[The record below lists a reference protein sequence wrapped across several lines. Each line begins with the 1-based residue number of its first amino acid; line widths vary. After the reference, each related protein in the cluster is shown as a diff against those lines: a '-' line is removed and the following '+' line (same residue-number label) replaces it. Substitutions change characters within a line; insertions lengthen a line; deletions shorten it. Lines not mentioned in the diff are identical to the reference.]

1 MNDATRTMCIA
12 LAFAFL
18 CLACVG
24 CVANTAQQPARPASA
39 KTEAELGRE
48 EKARAAEEMKANR
61 EAAAKAKRE
70 AAAKT
75 KARRDEQARA
85 AEELKA
91 RREAAAKAGREAA
104 AKAQREAAAKAK
116 AEREGKAGLAKL
128 DAEVEKKAQAEIA
141 QAERE
146 KIARLAELDAK
157 IKKQEEELN
166 AERANIKRK
175 FDRDKANLTAEYERT
190 KAQAKKDKAKLD
202 AEYKQYEQ
210 AVARLESENKTALAK
225 LREKADIQTAQIN
238 QAKKDNEAELAKLD
252 ARLKEIKTEQA
263 NLERKFDQDKDTLA
277 AEYKQAKAEA
287 KKDKAKLDAESKRYE
302 QRLARLEAEYKRAR
316 AQLDEKAELQ
326 TAQINRTKRENNAEL
341 AKLDAKA
348 KEQAKEQAKEIKAEE
363 TNLERKLSQD
373 KKEQEKNFGLAKLA
387 AGYMEKVARLE
398 AEYMEAVA
406 KLEEKAT
413 ADYAAQKK
421 QIEDDYEV
429 KVAKVN
435 VRLRLRREAPL
446 VAELK
451 LPEDTAPSLTVRAL
465 RISGNSLIST
475 AELLRGMPSIYNA
488 SAKPLREAESTELFD
503 LRIIHDI
510 IIRPGQPR
518 EVSTRTI
525 QGFTQYILS
534 VYLDKNY
541 AGIYVYVPSEA
552 LKDGKRLQDE
562 ILPVNVLEASVS
574 EVTTAYFNPKNEKVE
589 KGLLKSPAV
598 LDWSPAK
605 GEQPANQKELD
616 DFVNLLNLNPDRYVS
631 AVVSKGAE
639 PNSIAVGYNIYEA
652 NPWHWFVQVD
662 NSGTRERQWNPRV
675 GVINTNLLGIDDTF
689 TAIYQAPW
697 DSTLDE
703 NYGTYGSYDFPLLG
717 PRLRLNLYGGHSEFD
732 ISPEAG
738 PFDFL
743 GRGSFYGGILR
754 YNLFQD
760 NGWFFDIKS
769 SLEHTKSKVTP
780 SLFPSF
786 LGTNVRFWLWG
797 SGVDLHRSDDISQSS
812 IRFDRFVS
820 LGGESGLDAFRLAR
834 TNSETD
840 FTIYTASAAH
850 SQYLDSDKVGRLSG
864 SFRWITSDE
873 RLVPAKMT
881 SFGGMYSVRGYDE
894 YETVADGGILASVQY
909 EFDLVKFEESKN
921 AGGSRAKQEEQKETF
936 VRRLAPL
943 VFFDYGRAKTIDP
956 VGTDKAHEELFSVG
970 AGAIVELGD
979 NFSGAVYYGYPLNET
994 DTTREGKGRVNVGVM
1009 MRW

>member
-1 MNDATRTMCIA
+1 MNEATRTICFA
-12 LAFAFL
+12 LVFAFL

-24 CVANTAQQPARPASA
+24 CVAETAQQPTQPTSA
-39 KTEAELGRE
+39 KTEAELRRE
-48 EKARAAEEMKANR
+48 EKARAAEEIKAGR
-61 EAAAKAKRE
+61 EAAAKTKRE

-75 KARRDEQARA
+75 KARREEQSRA

-91 RREAAAKAGREAA
+91 RREAAAKAKREAA
-104 AKAQREAAAKAK
+104 AKAKREAAAKAK
-116 AEREGKAGLAKL
+116 AEHEEKARLAKL
-128 DAEVEKKAQAEIA
+128 DADVEKKAQAEIN
-141 QAERE
+141 QAELE
-146 KIARLAELDAK
+146 KKARLAELDAK
-157 IKKQEEELN
+157 MKKQEEQLN

-175 FDRDKANLTAEYERT
+175 FERDKAELTAGYERT
-190 KAQAKKDKAKLD
+190 KAETKKDKAKLD
-202 AEYKQYEQ
+202 AEYKKYER
-210 AVARLESENKTALAK
+210 AVARLESEYQTALAK
-225 LREKADIQTAQIN
+225 LKEKADIQTSQIN
-238 QAKKDNEAELAKLD
+238 RAEQDNKAELAKLET
-252 ARLKEIKTEQA
+252 RLKEIKTEQT

-287 KKDKAKLDAESKRYE
+287 GKDKTKLDAENKRYK
-302 QRLARLEAEYKRAR
+302 QRLAQLETEYKRAR
-316 AQLDEKAELQ
+316 AQLEEKAGLQ
-326 TAQINRTKRENNAEL
+326 TAQIDQAKRENKAEIATL
-341 AKLDAKA
+341 ETK
-348 KEQAKEQAKEIKAEE
+348 AKEQAKEIKAEE
-363 TNLERKLSQD
+363 TNLERKLKQD

-387 AGYMEKVARLE
+387 ADYMEKAAQLE
-398 AEYMEAVA
+398 AKYVEAVA
-406 KLEEKAT
+406 ELEERTT

-421 QIEDDYEV
+421 QIEDDYDV

-446 VAELK
+446 VAQLE
-451 LPEDTAPSLTVRAL
+451 LPEDTTPSLTVRAL

-488 SAKPLREAESTELFD
+488 SAKPLREAESNELFD
-503 LRIIHDI
+503 LRILQDI

-525 QGFTQYILS
+525 RGFTQYLLS
-534 VYLDKNY
+534 VYQDKNY
-541 AGIYVYVPSEA
+541 AGVYVYVPSEA
-552 LKDGKRLQDE
+552 LKDGRRLQDE

-574 EVTTAYFNPKNEKVE
+574 EVTTTYFNPKNEKVE
-589 KGLLKSPAV
+589 KGLLSSPAV
-598 LDWSPAK
+598 IDWSPAK

-689 TAIYQAPW
+689 TTIYQAPW
-697 DSTLDE
+697 DSTLGE
-703 NYGTYGSYDFPLLG
+703 NYGMYGSYDFPLLG

-786 LGTNVRFWLWG
+786 LGTNVRFWLLG
-797 SGVDLHRSDDISQSS
+797 SGVDLHHSDDISQSS
-812 IRFDRFVS
+812 FRFDRFTS
-820 LGGESGLDAFRLAR
+820 LGGESGLEAFRLAR

-850 SQYLDSDKVGRLSG
+850 TQYMDSDKVGRLSG

-894 YETVADGGILASVQY
+894 YEAVADGGILASVQY
-909 EFDLVKFEESKN
+909 EFDLVKFEKSKEV
-921 AGGSRAKQEEQKETF
+921 GGSRAEQEQQKNPF
-936 VRRLAPL
+936 VRKLAPL

-956 VGTDKAHEELFSVG
+956 VGTDKAYEELFSVG

-979 NFSGAVYYGYPLNET
+979 NFSGAVYYGYPLNAT